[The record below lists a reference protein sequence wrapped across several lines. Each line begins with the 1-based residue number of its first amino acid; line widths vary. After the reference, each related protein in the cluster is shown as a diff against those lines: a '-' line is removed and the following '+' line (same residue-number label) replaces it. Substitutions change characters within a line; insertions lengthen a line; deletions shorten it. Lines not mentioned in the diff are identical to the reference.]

1 MITLACVAAINE
13 SVETLDVE
21 CGGAAAQ
28 AVGSLHLTAVQVASV
43 FPTPLGRYFRFDLCT
58 APVPWPNVAVILRKP
73 SVLPWARAR

>member
-28 AVGSLHLTAVQVASV
+28 AVGSLHQIGGSGGVGISDTV
-43 FPTPLGRYFRFDLCT
+43 GRHFRFDLCT
-58 APVPWPNVAVILRKP
+58 VPVPLPT